1 LKITDVH
8 DWKSIQQELARL
20 DEHILDRSTNLE
32 YDKKQYPISL
42 EDTGNI
48 DEEFKRLAIVNVGQD
63 LANLALET
71 LYPSL
76 NEKNKREVKEI
87 IIRNFEKF
95 KEECK
100 K

>member
-1 LKITDVH
+1 MKSLR
-8 DWKSIQQELARL
+8 DWRQK
-20 DEHILDRSTNLE
+20 
-32 YDKKQYPISL
+32 
-42 EDTGNI
+42 
-48 DEEFKRLAIVNVGQD
+48 NVGQE

-95 KEECK
+95 KEEHK